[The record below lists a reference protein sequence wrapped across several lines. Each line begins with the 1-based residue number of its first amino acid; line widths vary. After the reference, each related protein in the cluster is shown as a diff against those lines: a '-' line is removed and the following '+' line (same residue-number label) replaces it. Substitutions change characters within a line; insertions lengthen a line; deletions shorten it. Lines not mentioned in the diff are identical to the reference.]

1 VARRFLLLFVL
12 LALACAGCGGAPPAA
27 ARAPEPATAADPPST
42 FDVDN
47 TGTVTGLIA
56 WTGPIPTVPPARMSR
71 PRANGAG
78 FETTPVPLGNAPQ
91 IDPFT
96 RGMSG
101 AVVYL
106 RGINATQARPWDHL
120 PVEVAFEGD
129 QLVVKQGDR
138 TGRTGFVK
146 RGAPVSCVSR
156 DPRYHSLRA
165 RGAAFFA
172 LAFPAIDTPRARTFD
187 TCGRVEL
194 SDAAGFHW
202 QAADL
207 FVCDHPYYAVT
218 DAAGRYR
225 FTHVPVGQYEL
236 VAWHPNWEVKRTELN
251 PESTLPWRLVYGPP
265 LEHARPVTVERQRTS
280 LATISLP

>member
-1 VARRFLLLFVL
+1 VARRPVWLFAL

-27 ARAPEPATAADPPST
+27 ARAPEPAAVADPPST

-47 TGTVTGLIA
+47 TGTITGLIA
-56 WTGPIPTVPPARMSR
+56 WTEPIPMVPPARMSR
-71 PRANGAG
+71 PRANGVG
-78 FETTPVPLGNAPQ
+78 FETVPVPLANAPQ
-91 IDPFT
+91 IDTFT
-96 RGMSG
+96 RGMAG

-106 RGINATQARPWDHL
+106 RGINATQSRPWDHL

-146 RGAPVSCVSR
+146 RGARVSCVSR

-172 LAFPAIDTPRARTFD
+172 LSFPTDNAPRTRTFD
-187 TCGRVEL
+187 TCGRIEL
-194 SDAAGFHW
+194 TDAAGFHW

-218 DAAGRYR
+218 DKEGRYR

-236 VAWHPNWEVKRTELN
+236 VAWHPNWQIARTELN
-251 PESTLPWRLVYGPP
+251 PESTLVWRLVYGPP
-265 LEHARPVTVERQRTS
+265 LERARPVAVERQRTS